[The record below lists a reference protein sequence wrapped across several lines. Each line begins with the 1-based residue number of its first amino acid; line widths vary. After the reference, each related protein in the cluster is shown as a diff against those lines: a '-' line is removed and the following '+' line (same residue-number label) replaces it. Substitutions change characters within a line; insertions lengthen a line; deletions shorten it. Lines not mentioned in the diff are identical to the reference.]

1 MNHPPETPSRTPSC
15 AYLLT
20 VLALGG
26 CLLATGCAGT
36 GNYEHAA
43 ERGETELRGL
53 LEITTNAPPPNIAVL
68 HSRVGT
74 RAPCTLRALN
84 NSVAEDLHT
93 LAAKGRTVIVTGV
106 PRGEIFVVTAVR
118 EDGKR
123 RPRPAAGDDADP
135 GESKSSFWPDIS
147 WGRVPSHE
155 R

>member
-1 MNHPPETPSRTPSC
+1 MNHPPEAHTSC
-15 AYLLT
+15 AHLLP
-20 VLALGG
+20 VLALGW
-26 CLLATGCAGT
+26 CVLTAGCAGT
-36 GNYEHAA
+36 GNYERAA

-74 RAPCTLRALN
+74 RPPCALRALN
-84 NSVAEDLHT
+84 TGVAEDLQT
-93 LAAKGRTVIVTGV
+93 LAAKGRTVIVTGA

-123 RPRPAAGDDADP
+123 RPRPAAGDEDAAE
-135 GESKSSFWPDIS
+135 GKSAFWPNIS
-147 WGRVPSHE
+147 WGNVPSHD